1 MIQSNGTWAETC
13 SNGDDW
19 HWIEKRRRNEDSVT
33 EFWHQVHKYV
43 HSRDSRRKREKGA
56 KNIFK
61 DIIAENF
68 SNLGKESDTQA
79 QESESPQQD

>member
-1 MIQSNGTWAETC
+1 MFG
-13 SNGDDW
+13 
-19 HWIEKRRRNEDSVT
+19 
-33 EFWHQVHKYV
+33 
-43 HSRDSRRKREKGA
+43 
-56 KNIFK
+56 